1 MEAVFDSFDPF
12 TRELNEKIRYLE
24 DFDMMCQMF
33 SVLELT
39 EFKDAIEQVSQD
51 VEAQKK
57 IFKTNLGRLKENEAN
72 EKAASIQAATI
83 TAKKN
88 EENNVGSSKTW
99 SFDDCQL
106 LTKAVNLFPAGTKD
120 RWEVVTTYIEQHSA
134 CKGIKRKARDV
145 LSKAKELQKLD
156 PLMKQETN
164 NNAFNKLQVIAT
176 PSTESEPSER
186 YDNEINSKH
195 TAAAARNDM
204 KAKSPPKDSSTT
216 ATSSPS
222 AAWTDE
228 EQKLLEQAIKTYPA
242 STEARWD
249 RIAECISTRSKKE
262 VLQRYKDLAEL
273 ARARKAALQAAAARK

>member
-1 MEAVFDSFDPF
+1 
-12 TRELNEKIRYLE
+12 
-24 DFDMMCQMF
+24 
-33 SVLELT
+33 
-39 EFKDAIEQVSQD
+39 
-51 VEAQKK
+51 
-57 IFKTNLGRLKENEAN
+57 
-72 EKAASIQAATI
+72 
-83 TAKKN
+83 
-88 EENNVGSSKTW
+88 
-99 SFDDCQL
+99 
-106 LTKAVNLFPAGTKD
+106 
-120 RWEVVTTYIEQHSA
+120 
-134 CKGIKRKARDV
+134 
-145 LSKAKELQKLD
+145 
-156 PLMKQETN
+156 MKQETN

-195 TAAAARNDM
+195 TTAAVRNDI

-273 ARARKAALQAAAARK
+273 ARSRKAALQAAAAKK